1 VSTARATG
9 LAVACLAVL
18 PATASGAN
26 VKIVVKDSCADDVGC
41 SKYSAGFPVPV
52 VTYLAAA
59 GEANRVAVARTG
71 GIVTISDSGAAIA
84 AEAPC
89 LAVDTHHV
97 ACSASSGTTG
107 IAGFDAQLG
116 DGDDTLTIAGGLGT
130 TTTIDGGDG
139 SDGLRGGEDE
149 DTLAGGLGA
158 DRLDGGD
165 GHDNLSFSARPDGV
179 VVDFAS
185 GRSSDGDVFSRIEQA
200 TGGDGADRLLGGPGA
215 ETLYGGNGADIV
227 RGRGGDDLIFADL
240 GADRVEGGGGDDMI
254 SGDPVPGDGYYS
266 PTVRLSRDVLRG
278 GAGNDTIED
287 PGGDNLIEG
296 GAGIDELRG
305 GAGRDVVRGGPGR
318 DRISAR
324 DGRRDRVDC
333 GSGRDSARIDKKDRV
348 RACETRRV
356 RRYTAER

>member
-1 VSTARATG
+1 VSAARAAG
-9 LAVACLAVL
+9 LAVACLAAL
-18 PATASGAN
+18 PATASGAT
-26 VKIVVKDSCADDVGC
+26 VKIVVRDSCNGDLAC
-41 SKYSAGFPVPV
+41 SKYAAGFPVPV
-52 VTYLAAA
+52 VTYLAAG

-71 GIVTISDSGAAIA
+71 DIVTISDLGVAIA

-89 LAVDTHHV
+89 LAVDSHHV
-97 ACSASSGTTG
+97 ACAASSGTTG

-116 DGDDTLTIAGGLGT
+116 DGDDTLAIAGGLGT
-130 TTTIDGGDG
+130 TTRIDGGDG
-139 SDGLRGGEDE
+139 SDGLSGGEDE

-158 DRLDGGD
+158 DRLDGRD

-185 GRSSDGDVFSRIEQA
+185 GRSSDGDVFSRMEQA

-215 ETLYGGNGADIV
+215 ETLYGRNGADTV

-240 GADRVEGGGGDDMI
+240 GPDLVEGGGGDDMI

-278 GAGNDTIED
+278 GAGDDTIVD
-287 PGGDNLIEG
+287 TGGDNVIEG
-296 GAGIDELRG
+296 GAGIDNLRG
-305 GAGRDVVRGGPGR
+305 GAGRDAIRGGAGR

-333 GSGRDSARIDKKDRV
+333 GSGRDRARIDKKDRV
-348 RACETRRV
+348 RACEMQRP